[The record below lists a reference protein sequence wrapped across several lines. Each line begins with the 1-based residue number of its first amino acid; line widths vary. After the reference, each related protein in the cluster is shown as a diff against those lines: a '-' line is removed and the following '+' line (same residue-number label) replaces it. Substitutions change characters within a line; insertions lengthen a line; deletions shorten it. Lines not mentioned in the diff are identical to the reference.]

1 MNNRSRRWS
10 PIWRLKLVK
19 PDILKTKIDVKV
31 FSSMDCVG
39 ILKLRNADVEKR
51 IGPTKAK
58 AKKKNSTKARL
69 VFRCTL
75 RKPDG
80 SFFTLQVAS
89 TPILCSKYLSDLWIS
104 SIKSFLKS
112 QGFIFWGWCL
122 IFFFFWGGG
131 DGVKMDDCRWGPG
144 CPWVLCHCFV
154 GYLPHEIH
162 QLLINSWVS
171 YGKRDQRRV
180 LSSIPP
186 EVN

>member
-1 MNNRSRRWS
+1 M
-10 PIWRLKLVK
+10 
-19 PDILKTKIDVKV
+19 

-89 TPILCSKYLSDLWIS
+89 TPILCSKFSSDLWI
-104 SIKSFLKS
+104 KSFLRY
-112 QGFIFWGWCL
+112 
-122 IFFFFWGGG
+122 
-131 DGVKMDDCRWGPG
+131 MPRR
-144 CPWVLCHCFV
+144 FV
-154 GYLPHEIH
+154 TNVIIIIMGT
-162 QLLINSWVS
+162 
-171 YGKRDQRRV
+171 
-180 LSSIPP
+180 
-186 EVN
+186 

>member
-1 MNNRSRRWS
+1 M
-10 PIWRLKLVK
+10 K

-89 TPILCSKYLSDLWIS
+89 TPILCSKYLSDL
-104 SIKSFLKS
+104 
-112 QGFIFWGWCL
+112 
-122 IFFFFWGGG
+122 
-131 DGVKMDDCRWGPG
+131 
-144 CPWVLCHCFV
+144 
-154 GYLPHEIH
+154 
-162 QLLINSWVS
+162 
-171 YGKRDQRRV
+171 
-180 LSSIPP
+180 
-186 EVN
+186 